1 MALSKDK
8 KKELFAKITEII
20 KSAKSLVFVTFSGLS
35 VSDGAL
41 LRRDLRESESG
52 LRVVKKTILKKAL
65 EEAGVKGE
73 MPDMPGELALGFGD
87 DIVMPAKGV
96 AVFGKKNDNKVQI
109 VGGVIDGRYA
119 DMREMNELANI
130 PGFKELRGM
139 FVNVINS
146 PIQGLV
152 IALDAIAQKKN

>member
-8 KKELFAKITEII
+8 KKELFAKVSEVI
-20 KSAKSLVFVTFSGLS
+20 KEAKSLVFVTFSGLS
-35 VSDGAL
+35 VSESAE
-41 LRRDLRESESG
+41 LRKELRESDSG

-73 MPDMPGELALGFGD
+73 MPEMPGELALGFGN

-96 AVFGKKNDNKVQI
+96 SVFGKKNDNKVEI

-119 DMREMNELANI
+119 DKSEMNELASI

-146 PIQGLV
+146 PIQGFV